1 MNLKYLVLD
10 LKYMFI
16 LNCKFYISRRPLVST
31 PKNIKKL
38 IFDIFMKSKLKSLKR
53 LEKDKLPQN

>member
-10 LKYMFI
+10 LKYIFI
-16 LNCKFYISRRPLVST
+16 LNCKFYISHSPLDST
-31 PKNIKKL
+31 PKNIRKL
-38 IFDIFMKSKLKSLKR
+38 IFDIFMKSKLESLKR